1 MIPSLDGPR
10 LEPRSGATRRL
21 VVVLHGYGADG
32 SDLISLGAQWARAL
46 PDTAFLAPDA
56 HEPCEY
62 MPSGR
67 QWFRLTDRNPHERWS
82 GACAAAPVIDA
93 FLDAQLAARGLDDS
107 ALALAGFSQGAMMA
121 LHVGL
126 RRPRPPAAI
135 LAYSGVLVGPE
146 KLKETAVARARADWP
161 PIMLIH
167 GSHDDVIPVA
177 ALHASAQAIE
187 EAGGACRTHVAR
199 GLGHGIDGEGLALG
213 GAFLAESFGLAE
225 PGALTQD

>member
-10 LEPRSGATRRL
+10 LEPRAGAAARL
-21 VVVLHGYGADG
+21 VVILHGFGADG
-32 SDLISLGAQWARAL
+32 QDLISLGAQWSRAL
-46 PDTAFLAPDA
+46 PGTAFLAPDA

-67 QWFRLTDRNPHERWS
+67 QWFRLTDRNPHERWT

-93 FLDAQLAARGLDDS
+93 FLDAELAARGLDES
-107 ALALAGFSQGAMMA
+107 ALALVGFSQGAMMA

-126 RRPRPPAAI
+126 RRARPPAAI
-135 LAYSGVLVGPE
+135 LAYSGALVAPE
-146 KLKETAVARARADWP
+146 RLREARQGLAAADWP

-167 GSHDDVIPVA
+167 GSQDEVIPVA
-177 ALHASAQAIE
+177 ALHEAARAIA
-187 EAGGACRTHVAR
+187 EAGGACKTHVAQ

-213 GAFLAESFGLAE
+213 ARFLADSFGSPEAE
-225 PGALTQD
+225 GLNRA